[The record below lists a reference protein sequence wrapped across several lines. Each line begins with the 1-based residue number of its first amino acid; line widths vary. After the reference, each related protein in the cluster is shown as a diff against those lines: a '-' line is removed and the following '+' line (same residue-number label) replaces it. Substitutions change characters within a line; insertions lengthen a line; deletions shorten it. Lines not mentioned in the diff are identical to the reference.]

1 MRFFANTAVGIFA
14 STHPTQL
21 MIFTQAGSLRSS
33 LHELEDLLKEYSPLM
48 GESTEWF
55 MEKGIK
61 YGAVFAEV
69 SSPILWRPARG

>member
-14 STHPTQL
+14 SAHPTLL

-33 LHELEDLLKEYSPLM
+33 LHELEDLLNEYSPLM

-55 MEKGIK
+55 IEKGIK

-69 SSPILWRPARG
+69 SFAIL